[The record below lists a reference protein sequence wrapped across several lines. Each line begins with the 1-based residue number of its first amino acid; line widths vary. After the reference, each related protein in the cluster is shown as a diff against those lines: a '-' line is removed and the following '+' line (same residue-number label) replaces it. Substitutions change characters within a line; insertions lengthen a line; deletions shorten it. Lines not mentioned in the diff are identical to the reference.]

1 MNICLHQDSI
11 SSRPRNHFMTSTN
24 DQLGTI
30 LQTQGRNFFLV
41 RNADDRISNPEVNQ
55 HKVANL
61 RSIVRVYFGEGGG
74 GYNTHMPQLIK
85 EMTCGQ

>member
-1 MNICLHQDSI
+1 
-11 SSRPRNHFMTSTN
+11 MTSTN

-30 LQTQGRNFFLV
+30 LQTQGRNFFSV

-61 RSIVRVYFGEGGG
+61 RFIVHVYSVC
-74 GYNTHMPQLIK
+74 NIIIQ
-85 EMTCGQ
+85 

>member
-1 MNICLHQDSI
+1 
-11 SSRPRNHFMTSTN
+11 MTSTN

-61 RSIVRVYFGEGGG
+61 RSIVRVYSVCN
-74 GYNTHMPQLIK
+74 YLSLADVSS
-85 EMTCGQ
+85 